1 MDGDISISE
10 RLIGRVQSNMR
21 AEFTA
26 VIEGLRAMR
35 LNDDGCRKVI
45 VYSDCK
51 GVVEACNGGI
61 ERRRMFGW
69 RHTKNCDL
77 WKLLEYEVSWW
88 GDRLDVKHVYA
99 HTKTIGWK
107 ATFNER
113 VDLMA
118 KEGARKWDKNESN
131 EKERNPDGNT
141 RNDGEYMFYET
152 RLKMCDKCKLPVNV
166 CVCKS
171 MCANSLYDRGN
182 DQRMEELSVTNRYN
196 LRYILSR
203 KVSAGCVRTTH
214 GRMRLVSGNRQC
226 FDRSSL

>member
-1 MDGDISISE
+1 
-10 RLIGRVQSNMR
+10 MR

-118 KEGARKWDKNESN
+118 KDGARKGATKM
-131 EKERNPDGNT
+131 KVMKRKGIPMGI
-141 RNDGEYMFYET
+141 RET
-152 RLKMCDKCKLPVNV
+152 TENMCSMRQGLKCVTSVN
-166 CVCKS
+166 C
-171 MCANSLYDRGN
+171 L
-182 DQRMEELSVTNRYN
+182 
-196 LRYILSR
+196 
-203 KVSAGCVRTTH
+203 
-214 GRMRLVSGNRQC
+214 
-226 FDRSSL
+226 